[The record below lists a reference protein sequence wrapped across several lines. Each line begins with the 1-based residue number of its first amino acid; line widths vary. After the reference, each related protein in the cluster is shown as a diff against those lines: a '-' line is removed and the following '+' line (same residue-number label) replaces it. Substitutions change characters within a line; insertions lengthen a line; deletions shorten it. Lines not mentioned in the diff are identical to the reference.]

1 MFVIATVKGFPLVRE
16 NAGIHNCIHKTNAFR
31 RIPVC
36 RALFIYGFIS
46 QEENKEKVAKIK
58 GKHVIE
64 NLFLLFGVGIIP
76 IIICYASEIP
86 SSSWRLENHFTFPIQ
101 NASKTFL
108 KLIFVIPVHL
118 SLPPYMLL
126 VPIFE
131 PEIRNCYLGTN
142 HSFLSLADNLTHRL
156 DIICCYYSVIRFV
169 RRKSLHIGFQVTISS

>member
-1 MFVIATVKGFPLVRE
+1 MLVIATVKRFPLVRE

-31 RIPVC
+31 GIPVC
-36 RALFIYGFIS
+36 RALSIYGFIS

-64 NLFLLFGVGIIP
+64 NCYLVSVSSL
-76 IIICYASEIP
+76 IICYASEIP
-86 SSSWRLENHFTFPIQ
+86 SSSWRLENHLTFPIQ

-142 HSFLSLADNLTHRL
+142 HSFLLLAVNLTHRL
-156 DIICCYYSVIRFV
+156 DITCSYYSFIRFI